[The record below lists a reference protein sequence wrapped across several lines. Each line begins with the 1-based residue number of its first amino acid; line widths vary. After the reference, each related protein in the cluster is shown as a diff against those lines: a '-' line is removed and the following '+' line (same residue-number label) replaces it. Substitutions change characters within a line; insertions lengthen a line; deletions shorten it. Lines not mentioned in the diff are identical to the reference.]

1 MKASKAILL
10 FISGIAT
17 VLAAGCGSPT
27 ATLPSSQAA
36 FAVPDGG
43 VKQRDLLYVSN
54 VNGTVS
60 VYRYWQ
66 HTLVTVLTKF
76 TKPMG
81 ECADAAGD
89 VYISDYEA
97 KKIYEYAHGGTK
109 AINVI
114 NGSPDTPRACSVA
127 PSNGDLAVANYGQSD
142 YSYYGDGNIAV
153 YPKGQGSP
161 SFYGAHSDNHFLGC
175 AYDDRGD
182 LLAVSE
188 TGYSG
193 VWYYSPEFFYLPKHG
208 TSLIPVQLPNPYSSS
223 GWYYEPVQGVA
234 WDGKYWIVVSRNQLY
249 LYTINVKAEFV
260 SRIELSGAYG
270 DLGPVAIYRKTP
282 KGVGTQVVAASS
294 KFSGKGVADYWRYPA
309 GGSPIAQITN
319 DLAAPYGVAISIKLP

>member
-10 FISGIAT
+10 LVFGIAAAA
-17 VLAAGCGSPT
+17 AAGCGSQT

-36 FAVPDGG
+36 FPRPDGG
-43 VKQRDLLYVSN
+43 IKQRDLLYVSN
-54 VNGTVS
+54 ANGTVS

-76 TKPMG
+76 AKPMG

-89 VYISDYEA
+89 VYVADFGA

-109 AINVI
+109 AIHTI
-114 NGSPDTPRACSVA
+114 DGSPNTPRGCSVA
-127 PSNGDLAVANYGQSD
+127 RSDGDLAVANYGQRDS
-142 YSYYGDGNIAV
+142 SYYGDGNVAV
-153 YPKGQGSP
+153 YAKGHGSP
-161 SFYGAHSDNHFLGC
+161 SFYGANHDNHFMGC

-193 VWYYSPEFFYLPKHG
+193 IWYYSPEFFYLPKHG
-208 TSLIPVQLPNPYSSS
+208 TSLITVQLPNPYSSS
-223 GWYYEPVQGVA
+223 GWYNEAVQGVA
-234 WDGKYWIVVSRNQLY
+234 WDGKYWIVVSYDELY

-260 SRIELSGAYG
+260 SRIKLSGSYG
-270 DLGPVAIYRKTP
+270 DLGPVAVYRKAL

-294 KFSGKGVADYWRYPA
+294 KFSGKGVVDYWHYPA
-309 GGSPIAQITN
+309 GGSPLAQITS
-319 DLAAPYGVAISIKLP
+319 DLDAPYGVAISMGTP